1 MGDAVN
7 SRPAASVGWLTFAVM
22 VAAALGLLVTS

>member
-7 SRPAASVGWLTFAVM
+7 SRLLTWMGWATFVTM
-22 VAAALGLLVTS
+22 TGAALGLLL